1 MTKIRE
7 PLSIEYVLSNVISKL
22 DENDIEDDFCMFM
35 KAVDDRHAVMLTR
48 EHLDNQAPKGQSI
61 IKGIEKKGN
70 CD

>member
-1 MTKIRE
+1 MPPKQFYFKI
-7 PLSIEYVLSNVISKL
+7 NGVIKY